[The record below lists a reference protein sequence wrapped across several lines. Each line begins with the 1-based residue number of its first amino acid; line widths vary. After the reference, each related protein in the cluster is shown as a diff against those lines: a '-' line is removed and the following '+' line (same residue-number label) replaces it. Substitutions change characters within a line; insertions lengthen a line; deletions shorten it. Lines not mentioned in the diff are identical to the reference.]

1 MHSRQSRLIIPFGL
15 SIGLLVL
22 AGGVSRGAVHQIAI
36 GLAIVAAMIAG
47 LSAPVLTTARRRERG
62 DEWRGLHHAPVV
74 TATTSVVPPTTD
86 RRVSLPPQ
94 RSAVRRRAPGDRAYR
109 ALTAL
114 VIAAML
120 SLYIP
125 PQVSHPPTA
134 SAANGQHPAYSPD
147 RGWIGLGTGQRTG
160 AQTAQHY
167 PGAGVEP
174 WYRLVGDVVNGANGN
189 LYFAAQDIS
198 VSARAFDLELIRAF
212 NTLRRGQDGPFG
224 HGWSLNYGL
233 CLTFDDGGNQVT
245 VHGDDGSAHTYTYS
259 ATLDAYVPP
268 IGVHQRLTSEGTGGA
283 GPRWALWTQ
292 DNTRSSFD
300 ANGRLLAVTD
310 TNGNQLTFTYSGDK
324 LTQVR
329 DDSGLAL
336 TLAYDGAHV
345 SRVEDPLGRHIDY
358 AYDSA
363 GNMTQVTD
371 ATGYVTSYGYNADH
385 SLAWYAN
392 PLGQTLFFFYDGAAR
407 ATDIWYAEGQD
418 RSHLSPFRLF
428 NLRYQGRE
436 TVVTNARGHAT
447 TIAFGPHGEPVRF
460 VNPTGDTSLRAW
472 DADLNRI
479 SLTDFR
485 GNETRYAYDAAGNRV
500 RRTDALSN
508 TTSYVWQT
516 IDTPGQYLSLL
527 RSVTD
532 ALGETTS
539 YDYNARGNL
548 ITTTNPLSDLA
559 VNAYNGWGYVI
570 EEIDYGGNATR
581 YAYDTHGNGVRVR
594 DALGGLTEY
603 AYDAVGR
610 VVVMTNTRDF
620 ATTYQ
625 YDANDRRTHM
635 TDAMGNETRYIYD
648 AAGSLIEEVTPRA
661 TNQWG
666 YNPLGQPNVMTDA
679 VSSVS
684 TFRTDRSGNRT
695 RETDPA
701 GNRTGFAYDALE
713 RPVVIT
719 DALGNSQRL
728 SYDADSNL
736 VAHTDENGHTTH
748 YAHDALGRTVAVTDA
763 LGNVE
768 RYAYDALGRTVTIS
782 DALGHVER
790 YAYDALGRLV
800 AFTDALGNVERHA
813 YNTVGNRT
821 LVTDTR
827 GFATQYAYDA
837 LGQMVRQIDALGY
850 TTQWTYDAMGNT
862 LVMTD
867 ARGFATSHVYDP
879 LDREIRE
886 VNPLGNATE
895 WAYDEVG
902 NTVAMTNARG
912 FATTYVYDELDRLV
926 REVNALGGVTE
937 YAYDALGNRSV
948 VTDKRGFATRYV
960 YDALGRLEQETD
972 ALGNT
977 THYAHDAVGNRTV
990 VTDSRGFA
998 IAYAYDALDR
1008 LIRETDAGGTTE
1020 YTYDAVGNQTAV
1032 IDALGNVTR
1041 YGYDALGNQTVV
1053 TDALGNVTHFTYD
1066 EANNRRTWT
1075 DRRGYTAEHIY
1086 DALSQ
1091 MIVRIDPEGNA
1102 THYAYDGMGNI
1113 VTITDPLG
1121 NVTTYHH
1128 DPLNQLTAVDNAL
1141 GMRAFEYG
1149 YDEVGNR
1156 IAESDALGNRTEHT
1170 YDALDRLIATSD
1182 PLGNTTSYD
1191 YDAAGNLVGVTDGNG
1206 HTTSHDRDALG
1217 RLTTTTNPLGHV
1229 TTYTYDAAD
1238 NLVRATDAL
1247 SSSKEFTYDYGG
1259 RILTITSEAG
1269 RQTVYE
1275 YDALGNLSR
1284 RTDPKG
1290 QVAEFDYD
1298 ARGRRVEVTYPDGGG
1313 ATYTY
1318 DAEGHILTVTNK
1330 PATLGGLGD
1339 VTTYAYDGL
1348 NRVLAHTVDYGGFA
1362 KTIDYEYDQV
1372 GNLVKVT
1379 NPDWGEN
1386 RYAYDAAGRLITV
1399 TAPLAENNA
1408 EEDVVVYSYDAAGR
1422 RIRVDYDEGWWSA
1435 YDHDE
1440 AGQVVLAATTV
1451 HPRTK
1456 YNPTR
1461 TLTSTYA
1468 YDGAGNLAVEEQTW
1482 VKKDEVGESSYERV
1496 LDFAYD
1502 DADQATLRRCRTVE
1516 VTGWENPV
1524 NYTTTMTY
1532 NAVGKPEMT
1541 LHHEN
1546 GGTVT
1551 ATYTYDDPDHYRTA
1565 TVVDNG
1571 ATTRTRFFTRDLN
1584 GNLTDI
1590 LEGTDHT
1597 TLSHD
1602 YENRIIAIAH
1612 SSPAQ
1617 ADLQAS
1623 TGAEDVFRARYSPEG
1638 HKLAEWRVRGGRF
1651 PEYTWWHHV
1660 HQLTAN
1666 TGWFLHSQGTWGQ
1679 ELGWA
1684 RYLYEAG
1691 QNARWGYFTAYR
1703 YQQLAVYRG
1712 WREYALG
1719 VDFEG
1724 PVITYRF
1731 HSGVAPLEGTDEQGD
1746 PQSFENPGIS
1756 GGKVP
1761 SGYYKYFDPYV
1772 THDDGRG
1779 STSLL
1784 MTKSGNMGG
1793 PYLTAQASSSATE
1806 IGVWPSP
1813 STLLDTAE
1821 NIIQPFFTLWFNTT
1835 ILFNDLLEPF
1845 LGLDEGPRMY
1855 EDDWGRTVS
1864 GDPEEPAQ
1872 KIIMDPPPE
1881 IGDPPPLP
1889 PEDPP
1894 PPQCHRSNLDSIING
1909 ILDGLVDGIVE
1920 ASIGSFVEEA
1930 MNGLTAKVMEKIVGR
1945 VAGAGAGKASKDMIR
1960 ELVDMAM
1967 GESGLN
1973 DAVSEFVSGSLM
1985 TDAMEDSIKDAAAKA
2000 VRGALGDHLRDLL
2013 DRAIANNPCAPQSA
2027 LTDLALSSAQNYING
2042 KIGDLAK
2049 GVAESLVNNKGVDK
2063 ALEKAV
2069 NKTFGKAT
2077 QKLAKKIIKKLAG
2090 KLGTKFIPVLGQ
2102 MIAAWDLGQEI
2113 GGFLRA
2119 IPVGDGRNLGE
2130 AIDQWSADTYGEGV
2144 YQFMEDAEKNGGGV
2158 GGYVKT
2164 YASYWWQGLKSWF

>member
-1 MHSRQSRLIIPFGL
+1 
-15 SIGLLVL
+15 
-22 AGGVSRGAVHQIAI
+22 
-36 GLAIVAAMIAG
+36 
-47 LSAPVLTTARRRERG
+47 
-62 DEWRGLHHAPVV
+62 
-74 TATTSVVPPTTD
+74 
-86 RRVSLPPQ
+86 
-94 RSAVRRRAPGDRAYR
+94 
-109 ALTAL
+109 
-114 VIAAML
+114 ML
-120 SLYIP
+120 SLYVP
-125 PQVSHPPTA
+125 PQVTHPPTA
-134 SAANGQHPAYSPD
+134 SAANDQHSAYSPD
-147 RGWIGLGTGQRTG
+147 RGWIGLGTGQQAG
-160 AQTAQHY
+160 AQAIQHY

-189 LYFAAQDIS
+189 LYFAAQDIA

-224 HGWSLNYGL
+224 HGWSFNYGL
-233 CLTFDDGGNQVT
+233 HLTFHDGESQVT

-268 IGVHQRLTSEGTGGA
+268 TGVHQRLTSEATGY
-283 GPRWALWTQ
+283 ALWTQ

-310 TNGNQLTFTYSGDK
+310 TNGNQLTFTYNDDK
-324 LTQVR
+324 LTRVA

-336 TLAYDGAHV
+336 TLTYDGPHV
-345 SRVEDPLGRHIDY
+345 SRVEDPLGRHINY

-363 GNMTQVTD
+363 GNLTQVTD
-371 ATGYVTSYGYNADH
+371 AMGYVTSYGYHADH

-392 PLGQTLFFFYDGAAR
+392 PLGQTLFFFYDGMSR
-407 ATDIWYAEGQD
+407 VTDIWYAEGRD
-418 RSHLSPFRLF
+418 RDHLSPFRLF
-428 NLRYQGRE
+428 NLRYQGQE
-436 TVVTNARGHAT
+436 TVVTNARGHVT

-460 VNPTGDTSLRAW
+460 VNPMGDTSLRTW
-472 DADLNRI
+472 DADLNRVGV
-479 SLTDFR
+479 TDFR
-485 GNETRYAYDAAGNRV
+485 GNATHYAYDAYGNRV
-500 RRTDALSN
+500 RRTDALSH

-516 IDTPGQYLSLL
+516 IDTPSQYLSLL

-532 ALGETTS
+532 PLGATTTYQ
-539 YDYNARGNL
+539 YDTRGNL
-548 ITTTNPLSDLA
+548 ITTTNPLGDVV
-559 VNAYNGWGYVI
+559 VNIYDGWGYLIQEVD
-570 EEIDYGGNATR
+570 EGGNATH
-581 YAYDTHGNGVRVR
+581 YAYDTHGNGVRVT
-594 DALGGLTEY
+594 DALGGVTEH
-603 AYDAVGR
+603 AYDVVGR
-610 VVVMTNTRDF
+610 MVAMTNTRGF
-620 ATTYQ
+620 ATAYQ
-625 YDANDRRTHM
+625 YDANDRRILIA
-635 TDAMGNETRYIYD
+635 DALGNETRYVYD
-648 AAGSLIEEVTPRA
+648 AVGSLIEEITPRA
-661 TNQWG
+661 TSQWG
-666 YNPLGQPNVMTDA
+666 YNPLGQPKVMTDA
-679 VSSVS
+679 ASSVS

-701 GNRTGFAYDALE
+701 GNRTSFAYDALE

-719 DALGNSQRL
+719 DALGNSERF
-728 SYDADSNL
+728 SYDADGNL
-736 VAHTDENGHTTH
+736 ASHTDENGHTTS
-748 YAHDALGRTVAVTDA
+748 YAYDALGRTAAVTDALGHVERYAYDALGRTVAITDA

-768 RYAYDALGRTVTIS
+768 RYAYDALGR
-782 DALGHVER
+782 
-790 YAYDALGRLV
+790 LV
-800 AFTDALGNVERHA
+800 AATDALGNVERYA
-813 YNTVGNRT
+813 YNALGNRIAY
-821 LVTDTR
+821 TDTR
-827 GFATQYAYDA
+827 GFATHYAYDD

-862 LVMTD
+862 LVMTN

-879 LDREIRE
+879 LDRKIRE
-886 VNPLGNATE
+886 IDPLGNATE

-926 REVNALGGVTE
+926 REVDALGGVTE
-937 YAYDALGNRSV
+937 YAYDAMGNRSV
-948 VTDKRGFATRYV
+948 VTDTRGFATHYA
-960 YDALGRLEQETD
+960 YDALGRLLQETD
-972 ALGNT
+972 ALGSA
-977 THYAHDAVGNRTV
+977 THYAYDAVGNRTV
-990 VTDSRGFA
+990 VTDTRGFA
-998 IAYAYDALDR
+998 TAYAYDALDR
-1008 LIRETDAGGTTE
+1008 LIQETDVGGTTE
-1020 YTYDAVGNQTAV
+1020 YAYDAVGNQTAV
-1032 IDALGNVTR
+1032 TDALGNVTR

-1066 EANNRRTWT
+1066 EASNRRTWT
-1075 DRRGYTAEHIY
+1075 DRRGYTAEHAY
-1086 DALSQ
+1086 DALGR
-1091 MIVRIDPEGNA
+1091 MILRVDAEGNA

-1121 NVTTYHH
+1121 NVTAYHY
-1128 DPLNQLTAVDNAL
+1128 DPLNRLTAVDNAL
-1141 GMRAFEYG
+1141 GVRAFEYA

-1182 PLGNTTSYD
+1182 PLGNTTSYQ

-1206 HTTSHDRDALG
+1206 HTTSYDRDGLG
-1217 RLTTTTNPLGHV
+1217 RLTARTNPLGHV
-1229 TTYTYDAAD
+1229 TTYQYDAAD
-1238 NLVRATDAL
+1238 NLMRATDAL

-1259 RILTITSEAG
+1259 RILTITSEAE

-1275 YDALGNLSR
+1275 YDALGNLAR

-1290 QVAEFDYD
+1290 RVAVFDYD
-1298 ARGRRVEVTYPDGGG
+1298 ALGRRVEVTYPDGGG

-1318 DAEGHILTVTNK
+1318 DAEGHIRTVTNK

-1339 VTTYAYDGL
+1339 ITTYTYDGL
-1348 NRVLAHTVDYGGFA
+1348 NRVLAHTVDYGDFA
-1362 KTIDYEYDQV
+1362 KTIDYEYDEV

-1386 RYAYDAAGRLITV
+1386 RYEYDPVGRLITV

-1440 AGQVVLAATTV
+1440 ADQVVLAATTV

-1468 YDGAGNLAVEEQTW
+1468 YDAVGNLSGEEQNW
-1482 VKKDEVGESSYERV
+1482 LSKDQEGQSSYQRV
-1496 LDFAYD
+1496 KDYAYD
-1502 DADQATLRRCRTVE
+1502 AADQLTFRQCRTVE
-1516 VTGWENPV
+1516 VTGWEDPV
-1524 NYTTTMTY
+1524 NYTTTLTY
-1532 NAVGKPEMT
+1532 DQAGNRQMT
-1541 LHHEN
+1541 LHQQDGE
-1546 GGTVT
+1546 TVT
-1551 ATYTYDDPDHYRTA
+1551 ETYAYDADHYRTA
-1565 TVVDNG
+1565 TVVDDG
-1571 ATTRTRFFTRDLN
+1571 ATTRTRLFTHDPN

-1590 LEGTDHT
+1590 VEGTEHT

-1612 SSPAQ
+1612 SSSAQ

-1623 TGAEDVFRARYSPEG
+1623 TGEDDVFRARYSPEG
-1638 HKLAEWRVRGGRF
+1638 QKLAQWQARGIYPGEEGQR
-1651 PEYTWWHHV
+1651 TWWYHV

-1666 TGWFLHSQGTWGQ
+1666 AGWFLHSQGTWGQ

-1731 HSGVAPLEGTDEQGD
+1731 HSGVAPLEGTDQYGN

-1756 GGKVP
+1756 GGEAP
-1761 SGYYKYFDPYV
+1761 SGYHKRFDPLV

-1784 MTKSGNMGG
+1784 MSKSGNMGG
-1793 PYLTAQASSSATE
+1793 PYLTAQASRRGPE
-1806 IGVWPSP
+1806 VGFWPSP
-1813 STLLDTAE
+1813 STILLATE
-1821 NIIQPFFTLWFNTT
+1821 NLIQPFFTMWFNTT

-1855 EDDWGRTVS
+1855 EDDRGGTVS
-1864 GDPEEPAQ
+1864 RDPEEPEQ
-1872 KIIMDPPPE
+1872 DVLPDPPLNLGE
-1881 IGDPPPLP
+1881 PLGP
-1889 PEDPP
+1889 PEQGP
-1894 PPQCHRSNLDSIING
+1894 PPQCHRSNLNDIIQR
-1909 ILDGLVDGIVE
+1909 ILDQLVDGIVE
-1920 ASIGSFVEEA
+1920 ESIGSFVEEA

-1945 VAGAGAGKASKDMIR
+1945 VAGSGAGKASKDMIR

-1973 DAVSEFVSGSLM
+1973 DAASEFVSGSLM
-1985 TDAMEDSIKDAAAKA
+1985 TDAMKQSIKDAAAKA
-2000 VRGALGDHLRDLL
+2000 IRGALGDHLRDLL

-2027 LTDLALSSAQNYING
+2027 LTNLALSSAQDYING

-2069 NKTFGKAT
+2069 NKTFGAAA

-2090 KLGTKFIPVLGQ
+2090 KLGTRFIPVLGQ

-2130 AIDQWSADTYGEGV
+2130 AIDQWSSDTYGEGV

-2158 GGYVKT
+2158 GGYIET
-2164 YASYWWQGLKSWF
+2164 YAEYWWQGLKSWF